1 MEGGAQTVSLVAW
14 SGFFL
19 AVIFGAVGNKVNFC
33 TMGAVSDV
41 VNMGD
46 WGRMR
51 MWLLAIAVAIAGSYA
66 LWHVGL
72 VDLSKSIYTAPNF
85 TWLSFGMAIMFVGG
99 STGLLWF
106 GIPTVLDACFP
117 IRWEVCRSDS
127 EWRFQKKLGRF
138 VVRRLCARGV
148 TFRAYPTCS
157 RGDHGYALYGQSD
170 RRRWRLLG
178 CVFTT
183 TASSATRQAEA
194 DLAALRQYVSA
205 VA

>member
-1 MEGGAQTVSLVAW
+1 MLRKNYEKGERPEGIVMGILAACMGLPLLLGSLVF
-14 SGFFL
+14 GLFMLYTQFFDFSWL
-19 AVIFGAVGNKVNFC
+19 A
-33 TMGAVSDV
+33 
-41 VNMGD
+41 
-46 WGRMR
+46 
-51 MWLLAIAVAIAGSYA
+51 
-66 LWHVGL
+66 
-72 VDLSKSIYTAPNF
+72 
-85 TWLSFGMAIMFVGG
+85 FGMAIMFVGG

-138 VVRRLCARGV
+138 VVRRHCARGV

-170 RRRWRLLG
+170 RRQWRLLG
-178 CVFTT
+178 CVFTA
-183 TASSATRQAEA
+183 TAASATRQAEA